1 MVYSLKNVIN
11 IILIT
16 LLFLFIFAVIG
27 VQLFQVLGIASI
39 QDDCNIEMF
48 ISTFGTWVA
57 QWLSKVMFIRKPNF
71 RMSAAGLLACMLQAN
86 IRMCSNRLL
95 RLDDSKSSANC

>member
-27 VQLFQVLGIASI
+27 VQLFQVLGIASL
-39 QDDCNIEMF
+39 QDDCDIEMF
-48 ISTFGTWVA
+48 ISTFG
-57 QWLSKVMFIRKPNF
+57 
-71 RMSAAGLLACMLQAN
+71 
-86 IRMCSNRLL
+86 RLH
-95 RLDDSKSSANC
+95 NG